1 MGQLNDNLSNDGK
14 KSKLSSTDIWSAPW
28 QVVMAPFLLH
38 GHILNNELLHE
49 GAISIQMLSNNIRL
63 YFVLEVHFILTY
75 Y

>member
-1 MGQLNDNLSNDGK
+1 
-14 KSKLSSTDIWSAPW
+14 
-28 QVVMAPFLLH
+28 MAPFLLH